1 MEATVEKLEL
11 MFSKSEADLNV
22 IEMRLKLDVS
32 NQTAENGLSHQENP
46 IVMLERLRAI
56 QDKHC
61 VLRTQMTDITD
72 AQKVS
77 TSSIRDKLHSI
88 VALTRHFERTT
99 DVEVHC
105 MAESVQQLEEMLV
118 NGVGAE

>member
-22 IEMRLKLDVS
+22 IEMHLKLDRI
-32 NQTAENGLSHQENP
+32 NHTAENGFSHEENP

-61 VLRTQMTDITD
+61 ALRSQMTEIAA

-77 TSSIRDKLHSI
+77 MSSIRDKLNSI
-88 VALTRHFERTT
+88 IALTQHFERTT
-99 DVEVHC
+99 GVEVHC
-105 MAESVQQLEEMLV
+105 MAESVQQLEELLV
-118 NGVGAE
+118 NSVG